1 MSRNGM
7 ATSAATVQYTN
18 ERTMIIWTVPT
29 TLANLSQPCH
39 TLNDRPRAEPMVE
52 GIIRSWPAFRMCLC
66 LMPSG
71 ERHIEGSF

>member
-1 MSRNGM
+1 M

-39 TLNDRPRAEPMVE
+39 TLNHRLRAEPMVE
-52 GIIRSWPAFRMCLC
+52 GIIRSRPAFRMCSC
-66 LMPSG
+66 LIHSR
-71 ERHIEGSF
+71 ERPIKR